1 MTIANMLILRL
12 TLLTLISSSFENRV
26 RSLDRDPVEENIP
39 EVSEDYDG
47 MMDALVDIQEKGD
60 NMMAGIWWQKE
71 ILTKLENSLQE
82 AEVKMEAAEERNEEL
97 DEAKYQLETEVLELE
112 TKREELMSRMSL
124 DEQHIV
130 RTEAQLHP
138 LEEELKKKK
147 TELGKLTLDLTS
159 KKRQLETFQDEL
171 SSSSSK
177 TTVGLNTTPMPILGL
192 LALSLLFNIFVGIG
206 LADRMITNES
216 RKDIQSFGKNWIH
229 KVLSLSHQ
237 RREKQNKRQTEAK
250 PTKKA
255 TTKKNKET
263 PIQINSENP
272 SWSSDFFESF
282 GISDFG
288 DEWNGSHTNPL
299 HSHF

>member
-1 MTIANMLILRL
+1 MLSYQVDFWSIL
-12 TLLTLISSSFENRV
+12 THKFKISKTGILSV

-130 RTEAQLHP
+130 R
-138 LEEELKKKK
+138 
-147 TELGKLTLDLTS
+147 
-159 KKRQLETFQDEL
+159 
-171 SSSSSK
+171 
-177 TTVGLNTTPMPILGL
+177 LGL
-192 LALSLLFNIFVGIG
+192 SIEPAILN
-206 LADRMITNES
+206 
-216 RKDIQSFGKNWIH
+216 
-229 KVLSLSHQ
+229 
-237 RREKQNKRQTEAK
+237 
-250 PTKKA
+250 
-255 TTKKNKET
+255 
-263 PIQINSENP
+263 
-272 SWSSDFFESF
+272 
-282 GISDFG
+282 
-288 DEWNGSHTNPL
+288 
-299 HSHF
+299 